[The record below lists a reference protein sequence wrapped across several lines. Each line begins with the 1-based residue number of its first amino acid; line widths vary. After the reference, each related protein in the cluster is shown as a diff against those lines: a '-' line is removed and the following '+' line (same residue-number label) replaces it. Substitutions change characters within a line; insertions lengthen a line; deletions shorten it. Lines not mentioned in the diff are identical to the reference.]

1 MTRNS
6 QSSRNKPLARSVGV
20 YSRSAMI
27 KKRGAWA
34 KKADQWKAVEKK
46 QDSKAVV
53 TKDFCGGKR
62 TIAEKGPRFYPAED
76 IKAPVRRAFTP
87 TAARLRGSI
96 TPGTVLVLLAGRFR
110 GKRVVFLRQLASG
123 LLLVTGPFK
132 INGVPVRRV
141 NQAYVIATSTKVD
154 ISKVEVPAKFD
165 DAYFKAPKNKGKSG
179 KFFDKES
186 KEANVISAERV
197 SDQKALDAKLLPAIK
212 AVPHLRDYLNAKFS
226 LKQNQFPHLMKF

>member
-6 QSSRNKPLARSVGV
+6 QSSRNKPLARSVGT

-46 QDSKAVV
+46 QAAATVV

-62 TIAEKGPRFYPAED
+62 TIAAKEPRFYPAED
-76 IKAPVRRAFTP
+76 IKTPVRRAFTP
-87 TAARLRGSI
+87 QAARLRGSI

-123 LLLVTGPFK
+123 LLLVTGK
-132 INGVPVRRV
+132 SSVHSAACARR
-141 NQAYVIATSTKVD
+141 
-154 ISKVEVPAKFD
+154 
-165 DAYFKAPKNKGKSG
+165 
-179 KFFDKES
+179 
-186 KEANVISAERV
+186 SAV
-197 SDQKALDAKLLPAIK
+197 GLL
-212 AVPHLRDYLNAKFS
+212 
-226 LKQNQFPHLMKF
+226 